1 VSLTSH
7 PQFVMNGF
15 HAPSMK
21 KDNKILIGIKGK
33 KDYESIFHWETIERW
48 WVENGEIK
56 IWKRE
61 PFRYIIPKQ
70 K

>member
-1 VSLTSH
+1 
-7 PQFVMNGF
+7 ME
-15 HAPSMK
+15 
-21 KDNKILIGIKGK
+21 KDDKILISIKGAK
-33 KDYESIFHWETIERW
+33 QYEPLFHWETIEKW

-61 PFRYIIPKQ
+61 PFRYKIPKQ